1 MASNFKIKGAELVEV
16 QVPVGNTKQVI
27 YFPDLPN
34 LRNKQV
40 EGVETYSS
48 LELSTSL
55 SGNSVQDA
63 ASMND
68 AVVTLYFKGGE
79 YIVVP
84 LESLRR
90 LVNKSNSTFYG
101 DIPSLSGQVIDW
113 TKCYVTITNDVAGFA
128 GKSFMFNVYYIL

>member
-1 MASNFKIKGAELVEV
+1 MANNFKIKAAELVEV
-16 QVPVGNTKQVI
+16 QVPAGNTKQVI

-34 LRNKQV
+34 LRKKQI
-40 EGVETYSS
+40 EGIEIFSA

-55 SGNSVQDA
+55 SGNAVQDA
-63 ASMND
+63 ASLND

-79 YIVVP
+79 YIVTP
-84 LESLRR
+84 LEAIRR
-90 LVNKSNSTFYG
+90 VINKSNSTFYG
-101 DIPSLSGQVIDW
+101 DIPALAGQEIDW